1 MGTFL
6 QVNVV
11 DKLTEYCCRVEQT
24 LEVRSAHHQGDGENI
39 SLKGRSGSLSPHSW
53 GILWN
58 LDVLALLFAFSVR
71 LSVHERC
78 MWDTV
83 ITSDP
88 SFNAL
93 LL

>member
-24 LEVRSAHHQGDGENI
+24 LEVRSPHHQGDGESI
-39 SLKGRSGSLSPHSW
+39 SLKGRSGSLSLHSW

-71 LSVHERC
+71 LTVQEWC
-78 MWDTV
+78 TWGTV
-83 ITSDP
+83 ITSDL
-88 SFNAL
+88 SFNDL